1 MKISILIKRNMKI
14 SILDKTVQKSQ
25 IWSKLSKN
33 LDFGQDFPKFSI
45 SVKTYQ
51 NVDFGRNWRE
61 CGF

>member
-25 IWSKLSKN
+25 IWSKFSIN

-45 SVKTYQ
+45 LAETYQ

-61 CGF
+61 CWF